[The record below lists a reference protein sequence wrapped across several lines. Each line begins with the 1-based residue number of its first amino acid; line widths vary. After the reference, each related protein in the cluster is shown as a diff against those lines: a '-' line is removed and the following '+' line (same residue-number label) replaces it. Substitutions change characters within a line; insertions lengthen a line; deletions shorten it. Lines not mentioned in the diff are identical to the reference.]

1 MFNQRKNKQF
11 SYKPRFQDSET
22 DNHREESKDDLE
34 RKWSAMKG
42 NTKRKSNKL
51 FSLPALIIMLIA
63 LFVLMYVL
71 EGYIK

>member
-1 MFNQRKNKQF
+1 MFNQRKNKRF

-34 RKWSAMKG
+34 RKWVEMKG
-42 NTKRKSNKL
+42 NTNRKSNKL

>member
-11 SYKPRFQDSET
+11 NYKPRFQDSMT
-22 DNHREESKDDLE
+22 DNHREESKDDLGQ
-34 RKWSAMKG
+34 KWNELKG

-51 FSLPALIIMLIA
+51 FSLPSLIIMLIA

>member
-1 MFNQRKNKQF
+1 MFHQRKNKKF

-34 RKWSAMKG
+34 RKWSEIKG

-51 FSLPALIIMLIA
+51 FSLPSLIIILIA

>member
-1 MFNQRKNKQF
+1 MFNQRKNKRF
-11 SYKPRFQDSET
+11 NYKPRFQDSEA
-22 DNHREESKDDLE
+22 DSHRKESKDDLE
-34 RKWSAMKG
+34 RKWHEIKG

-51 FSLPALIIMLIA
+51 FSLPSLIIMLIA

>member
-1 MFNQRKNKQF
+1 LFNQKKNKRF
-11 SYKPRFQDSET
+11 SYKPRFQDSVA
-22 DNHREESKDDLE
+22 DSHREESKDDLE
-34 RKWSAMKG
+34 RKWSEMKG

-71 EGYIK
+71 EGYMK

>member
-1 MFNQRKNKQF
+1 MFNQRKNKRF
-11 SYKPRFQDSET
+11 NYKPRFQDSET
-22 DNHREESKDDLE
+22 DNHRKESKDDLE
-34 RKWSAMKG
+34 RKWNEIKG

-51 FSLPALIIMLIA
+51 FSLPSLLIMLIA